1 MARVCQ
7 AAAHL
12 SVDDIDARIRQAT
25 EGWRMRR
32 WLILRHALLDPQPA
46 AAIAAH
52 LGVAPQ
58 TVRNLLWRYKRW
70 GPEGIDTPGRGQR
83 QRAYLSLGREQAIV
97 GQFVQKS
104 VKGQV
109 STGLMMKAALEKA
122 VGHKVAKT
130 TVYRMLKR
138 HQWRKVV
145 PRPGPPEEIREQQA
159 VFKKTSATRLLR
171 SSRREPHTI
180 RARS

>member
-7 AAAHL
+7 AAAHW
-12 SVDDIDARIRQAT
+12 SVDEVDKRIRQAT

-70 GPEGIDTPGRGQR
+70 GPEGIETPGKGQR
-83 QRAYLSLGREQAIV
+83 QRAYLTLVQEQTV
-97 GQFVQKS
+97 VKRFVQKS
-104 VKGQV
+104 AKGQV

-138 HQWRKVV
+138 HQWRKVA

-159 VFKKTSATRLLR
+159 AFKKPSATKLPGFSKRE
-171 SSRREPHTI
+171 RRMI

>member
-1 MARVCQ
+1 
-7 AAAHL
+7 L
-12 SVDDIDARIRQAT
+12 SVDEVDERIRQAA

-46 AAIAAH
+46 TAIAAH

-70 GPEGIDTPGRGQR
+70 GPEGIDTPGKGQR
-83 QRAYLSLGREQAIV
+83 QRAYLNLAQEQAIV
-97 GQFVQKS
+97 KQFVRKS
-104 VKGQV
+104 AKGQV
-109 STGLMMKAALEKA
+109 STGIMMRAALEKA

-138 HQWRKVV
+138 HQWRKVT
-145 PRPGPPEEIREQQA
+145 PRPGPPKEIREQQA
-159 VFKKTSATRLLR
+159 AFKKTSVTKLAGSSERELR
-171 SSRREPHTI
+171 MI
-180 RARS
+180 RAQS